1 MSVYLRSMVGSKV
14 SLVVR
19 LYLTK
24 EMAFR
29 SQSERGVEGEAG
41 DFNILAES
49 DVNRVCKN
57 FFLNDKVM

>member
-1 MSVYLRSMVGSKV
+1 MSVKLHSMVGLTV

-19 LYLTK
+19 LYHTK

-41 DFNILAES
+41 GFNIVAES